1 MAQTTEGINP
11 SPLDY
16 GNLPTNVVEEAE
28 AVASRIRDRI
38 KTGTIQQIE
47 NGCDLLKTKQRLGK
61 DLFKVWVDR
70 YFDGSEYLAG
80 NLIKVAEL
88 VQRIPHRIDQMAGWS
103 ISALAAL
110 SGGSDR
116 LAEKILTSGDR
127 PSATMIRQR
136 VRTERTGKP
145 AIARKPS
152 PRRFSQEEV
161 DRKIAEVIAKKDQ
174 ELATLRIQLEQELQ
188 DRIQA
193 EFRKARDAGLLE
205 AKTEVAAAQQVRE
218 ELLAK
223 NVELAAELQQKQA
236 ELDGIAQLQQE
247 NQLKDQR
254 IADLEAALE
263 QSKQE
268 SWENTFNEEAA
279 KVVNADLE
287 KAYQPL
293 VEKLDRMTQKVAQ
306 QEEELQRYRQGEP
319 KVQAEE
325 SEVGQETW
333 AIASDF
339 GQLAETL
346 DLPGWSGR
354 GYRASDGM
362 LYTNLVSA
370 ISHFIQDFQG
380 DSSSNSRHF

>member
-16 GNLPTNVVEEAE
+16 GNLPPNVVEAAE
-28 AVASRIRDRI
+28 AVVSRIRDRI

-47 NGCDLLKTKQRLGK
+47 NGCDLLETKQRLGK
-61 DLFKVWVDR
+61 VLFKVWVDR

-88 VQRIPHRIDQMAGWS
+88 VQRIPHRIDEMAGWS

-152 PRRFSQEEV
+152 PRRFTQEEV
-161 DRKIAEVIAKKDQ
+161 DRKIAEAIAKKDQ

-188 DRIQA
+188 DRVQA
-193 EFRKARDAGLLE
+193 EFRQARDAGLLA
-205 AKTEVAAAQQVRE
+205 AKTEVAAAQELRE
-218 ELLAK
+218 ELRAK
-223 NVELAAELQQKQA
+223 NAELAAELQQKQA
-236 ELDGIAQLQQE
+236 ELEGIAQLQRE
-247 NQLKDQR
+247 NQLKDER

-268 SWENTFNEEAA
+268 SWENTFNAEAA

-306 QEEELQRYRQGEP
+306 QEEELQRYRQGEG
-319 KVQAEE
+319 KVAAEE
-325 SEVGQETW
+325 PQVAQETW

-380 DSSSNSRHF
+380 NSSSNSRHF

>member
-16 GNLPTNVVEEAE
+16 GNLPANVVSEAE
-28 AVASRIRDRI
+28 AVVSRIRDRI

-47 NGCDLLKTKQRLGK
+47 NGCDLLATRQRLGK
-61 DLFKVWVDR
+61 DLFRVWVDR
-70 YFDGSEYLAG
+70 YFDGSDYLAK
-80 NLIKVAEL
+80 NLIKVAQL

-136 VRTERTGKP
+136 IRTERTGKP
-145 AIARKPS
+145 AIARKPA
-152 PRRFSQEEV
+152 PRKFTQEEV
-161 DRKIAEVIAKKDQ
+161 DRKIAEAIAQKDQ

-188 DRIQA
+188 DRVQA

-205 AKTEVAAAQQVRE
+205 AKTEVAAAQEMRE

-223 NVELAAELQQKQA
+223 NAELAAELQQKQA
-236 ELDGIAQLQQE
+236 ELDGIAELHQQ
-247 NQLKDQR
+247 NQLKDER

-306 QEEELQRYRQGEP
+306 QEEELQRYRQGETELP
-319 KVQAEE
+319 AEE
-325 SEVGQETW
+325 PEEDPETW

-380 DSSSNSRHF
+380 DSSSHSRHF

>member
-1 MAQTTEGINP
+1 MTQTTESINP
-11 SPLDY
+11 YTLDY
-16 GNLPTNVVEEAE
+16 GNLPANVVEAAE
-28 AVASRIRDRI
+28 AVVSRIRDRI

-47 NGCDLLKTKQRLGK
+47 NGCDLLATRQRLGK
-61 DLFKVWVDR
+61 DLFKVWLDR
-70 YFDGSEYLAG
+70 YFDGSEYLAR

-116 LAEKILTSGDR
+116 LAEKILTDGDR

-145 AIARKPS
+145 AIARKPT
-152 PRRFSQEEV
+152 PKRFSQEEV
-161 DRKIAEVIAKKDQ
+161 DRKIAEAIAQKDQ

-188 DRIQA
+188 DRVQA
-193 EFRKARDAGLLE
+193 EFRKARDAGLLA
-205 AKTEVAAAQQVRE
+205 AKTEVAAAQEVRE
-218 ELLAK
+218 ELVTK
-223 NVELAAELQQKQA
+223 NAELADELEQKQA
-236 ELDGIAQLQQE
+236 ELAGIAQLHGE
-247 NQLKDQR
+247 NQLKDER

-263 QSKQE
+263 QSRQE

-306 QEEELQRYRQGEP
+306 QEEELQRYRQGGI
-319 KVQAEE
+319 QAEE
-325 SEVGQETW
+325 SQVAEETG

-346 DLPGWSGR
+346 ELPGWSGR

-370 ISHFIQDFQG
+370 ISHFIQDFEG
-380 DSSSNSRHF
+380 NSSSNSRHF

>member
-1 MAQTTEGINP
+1 MAQKTEGINP

-16 GNLPTNVVEEAE
+16 GNLPANVVEAAE
-28 AVASRIRDRI
+28 AVVCRIRDRI

-47 NGCDLLKTKQRLGK
+47 NGCDLLETKQRLGK
-61 DLFKVWVDR
+61 DLFRVWVDR
-70 YFDGSEYLAG
+70 YFEGSEYLAG

-88 VQRIPHRIDQMAGWS
+88 VQRVPHRIDQMAGWS

-110 SGGSDR
+110 SSGSDR

-127 PSATMIRQR
+127 PSATMIKQR
-136 VRTERTGKP
+136 VRSERTGQP

-152 PRRFSQEEV
+152 PKRFSQEEV
-161 DRKIAEVIAKKDQ
+161 NRKIGEAVAQKER
-174 ELATLRIQLEQELQ
+174 ELETLRIELEKEFQA
-188 DRIQA
+188 RVQA
-193 EFRKARDAGLLE
+193 EYRQARDAGLLA
-205 AKTEVAAAQQVRE
+205 AKTELAAAQELRE
-218 ELLAK
+218 ELMAK
-223 NVELAAELQQKQA
+223 NAELAAELQAKEA
-236 ELDGIAQLQQE
+236 ELEAHADLPRE
-247 NQLKDQR
+247 NELKDER

-263 QSKQE
+263 RSKQE

-293 VEKLDRMTQKVAQ
+293 VEKLDRMTHKLAQ
-306 QEEELQRYRQGEP
+306 QEEELKGYRQGGVPREELP
-319 KVQAEE
+319 VSEE
-325 SEVGQETW
+325 SG
-333 AIASDF
+333 AIAADF

-346 DLPGWSGR
+346 ELPGWSGR

-362 LYTNLVSA
+362 LYTNLVTA

-380 DSSSNSRHF
+380 NSSSNSRSF

>member
-16 GNLPTNVVEEAE
+16 GNLPANVVEEAE
-28 AVASRIRDRI
+28 AVVSRIRDRI

-47 NGCDLLKTKQRLGK
+47 NGCDLLETKQRLGK
-61 DLFKVWVDR
+61 VLFKVWVDR

-161 DRKIAEVIAKKDQ
+161 DRKIAEAIAKKDQ
-174 ELATLRIQLEQELQ
+174 ELATLRIQLEKELQ

-193 EFRKARDAGLLE
+193 EFRKARDEGLLA

-236 ELDGIAQLQQE
+236 ELDGIAQLHQE
-247 NQLKDQR
+247 NQLKDER

-263 QSKQE
+263 RSKQE

>member
-11 SPLDY
+11 SPIDY
-16 GNLPTNVVEEAE
+16 GNLPANVVEEAE
-28 AVASRIRDRI
+28 AVVSRIRDRI

-47 NGCDLLKTKQRLGK
+47 NGCDLLATRQRLGK
-61 DLFKVWVDR
+61 DLFRVWVDR
-70 YFDGSEYLAG
+70 YFDGSEYLAK

-116 LAEKILTSGDR
+116 LAEKILASGDR

-145 AIARKPS
+145 AIARKPT
-152 PRRFSQEEV
+152 PRKFTQEEV
-161 DRKIAEVIAKKDQ
+161 DRKIAEAIARKDQ

-188 DRIQA
+188 DRVQA

-205 AKTEVAAAQQVRE
+205 AKTEVAAAQELRE
-218 ELLAK
+218 ELLTK
-223 NVELAAELQQKQA
+223 NAELAAELQQKQA
-236 ELDGIAQLQQE
+236 ELDGIAQLHRE
-247 NQLKDQR
+247 NQLKDER

-306 QEEELQRYRQGEP
+306 QEAELQRYRQGEAEAA
-319 KVQAEE
+319 AEE
-325 SEVGQETW
+325 PEEAEETW

>member
-11 SPLDY
+11 SPIDY
-16 GNLPTNVVEEAE
+16 GNLPPNVVEEAE
-28 AVASRIRDRI
+28 AVVSRIRDRI

-47 NGCDLLKTKQRLGK
+47 NGCDLLETKQRLGK

-88 VQRIPHRIDQMAGWS
+88 VHRIPHRIDEMAGWS

-127 PSATMIRQR
+127 PSATMIKQR

-152 PRRFSQEEV
+152 PRKFSQEEV
-161 DRKIAEVIAKKDQ
+161 DRKIAEAIAKKDQ
-174 ELATLRIQLEQELQ
+174 ELATLRIQLEKELQ
-188 DRIQA
+188 DRVQA

-205 AKTEVAAAQQVRE
+205 AKTEVAAAQEMRE

-223 NVELAAELQQKQA
+223 NAELAAELQQKQA
-236 ELDGIAQLQQE
+236 ELAEIAQLHRE
-247 NQLKDQR
+247 NQLKDER

-306 QEEELQRYRQGEP
+306 QEEELQRYRQEG
-319 KVQAEE
+319 VQAEE
-325 SEVGQETW
+325 PEEAQETW

-380 DSSSNSRHF
+380 NSSSNSRHF

>member
-16 GNLPTNVVEEAE
+16 GNLPANVVEEAE
-28 AVASRIRDRI
+28 AVVSRIRDRI

-47 NGCDLLKTKQRLGK
+47 NGCDLLATKQRLGK
-61 DLFKVWVDR
+61 DLFRVWLDR
-70 YFDGSEYLAG
+70 YFDGSEYLAK

-110 SGGSDR
+110 SAGSDR
-116 LAEKILTSGDR
+116 LAEKILASGDR

-145 AIARKPS
+145 AIARKPT
-152 PRRFSQEEV
+152 PKRFSQEEV
-161 DRKIAEVIAKKDQ
+161 DRKIAEAIAKKDQ
-174 ELATLRIQLEQELQ
+174 ELATLRTQLEQELQ

-193 EFRKARDAGLLE
+193 EFRKARDAGLLA
-205 AKTEVAAAQQVRE
+205 AKTEVAAAQEVRE

-223 NVELAAELQQKQA
+223 NAELAAELEQKQA
-236 ELDGIAQLQQE
+236 ELDGIAQLHRE
-247 NQLKDQR
+247 NQLKDER

-306 QEEELQRYRQGEP
+306 QEAELQRYRQGE
-319 KVQAEE
+319 VQAEE
-325 SEVGQETW
+325 AQEAEETW

-380 DSSSNSRHF
+380 NSSSNSRHF

>member
-1 MAQTTEGINP
+1 MAQKTEGINP

-16 GNLPTNVVEEAE
+16 GNLPANVVSEAE
-28 AVASRIRDRI
+28 AVVSRIRDRI

-47 NGCDLLKTKQRLGK
+47 NGCDLLATRQRLGK
-61 DLFKVWVDR
+61 DLFRVWVDR
-70 YFDGSEYLAG
+70 YFDGSEYLAK

-116 LAEKILTSGDR
+116 LAEKILASGDR

-152 PRRFSQEEV
+152 PRKFSQEEV
-161 DRKIAEVIAKKDQ
+161 DRKIAEAIAKKDQ
-174 ELATLRIQLEQELQ
+174 ELATLRIQLEKELQ

-205 AKTEVAAAQQVRE
+205 AKTEVAAAQEMRE

-223 NVELAAELQQKQA
+223 NAEIAAELEQKQA
-236 ELDGIAQLQQE
+236 ELAGIAQLHRE
-247 NQLKDQR
+247 NQLKDER

-319 KVQAEE
+319 EVAAQEPEEE
-325 SEVGQETW
+325 SW